1 MTDHAA
7 RPGRVRLCRLADIAD
22 GGSQRF
28 TAAVDGTPQAL
39 MAVRRGGDVFVY
51 VNACPHIGA
60 PLDFL
65 PGQFLNRERS
75 HILCSNHGA
84 LFRIEDGFCVH
95 GPCNGK
101 TLQAVRASVEGEEV
115 FVGG

>member
-1 MTDHAA
+1 MGDAPTP
-7 RPGRVRLCRLADIAD
+7 PGRRLLCRLDDIPD

-28 TAAVDGTPQAL
+28 TAPVDGTPQAL

-65 PGQFLNRERS
+65 PGQFLNRERT
-75 HILCSNHGA
+75 HILCANHGA
-84 LFRIEDGFCVH
+84 LFRIEDGHCVH
-95 GPCNGK
+95 GPCAGK
-101 TLQAVRASVEGEEV
+101 PLQAVSTAVEGNDV
-115 FVGG
+115 WLTG

>member
-1 MTDHAA
+1 MVDDRT
-7 RPGRVRLCRLADIAD
+7 PMGRTRLCRLDAIAD

-28 TAAVDGTPQAL
+28 TATVDGTPQAL
-39 MAVRRGGDVFVY
+39 MAVRRGRCVFVY

-65 PGQFLNRERS
+65 PGQFLDSERT

-84 LFRIEDGFCVH
+84 LFRIEDGFCLH
-95 GPCNGK
+95 GPCAGK
-101 TLQAVRASVEGEEV
+101 ALQAVRATVEGEEV